1 MKKLLI
7 FFLLSIVLSS
17 CKNKKDLTLDN
28 SLKNDSIDTEATLN
42 TSVDIAKASELY
54 LKVVKEHKSLKKD
67 FNTLQINADISFRNN
82 NLQEKINA
90 DIRIEKNKTILIGL
104 KKFGIT
110 GAKIYITPNRVSYYE
125 IINGSHY
132 DGDFDF
138 ISNFLG
144 TDLNFEQIQ
153 NVLIGSAI
161 FNLEDEPLNT
171 KLQDGVY
178 KLYKE
183 TPLIN
188 MVYVL
193 DGSAKL
199 SQEVINQKG
208 TEDKL
213 IIDYLSYQTQ
223 DSLILPNQLLIRAI
237 QDGETSIRVN
247 YKKLDINPNISF
259 PYKIPNGSKEIIF

>member
-1 MKKLLI
+1 
-7 FFLLSIVLSS
+7 
-17 CKNKKDLTLDN
+17 
-28 SLKNDSIDTEATLN
+28 
-42 TSVDIAKASELY
+42 
-54 LKVVKEHKSLKKD
+54 
-67 FNTLQINADISFRNN
+67 
-82 NLQEKINA
+82 
-90 DIRIEKNKTILIGL
+90 
-104 KKFGIT
+104 
-110 GAKIYITPNRVSYYE
+110 
-125 IINGSHY
+125 
-132 DGDFDF
+132 
-138 ISNFLG
+138 
-144 TDLNFEQIQ
+144 
-153 NVLIGSAI
+153 
-161 FNLEDEPLNT
+161 
-171 KLQDGVY
+171 
-178 KLYKE
+178 
-183 TPLIN
+183 